1 MHLTSDHIQLSAVLQ
16 LELFFFS
23 FSTETETLAY
33 LRRFLNLFSCLTC
46 LQLSKEKKS
55 LKYSI
60 FNKYYYKK
68 PSPLFGLHRDMDYM

>member
-33 LRRFLNLFSCLTC
+33 LRQFLNLFSCLTC
-46 LQLSKEKKS
+46 LQLSKEKKFI
-55 LKYSI
+55 KI
-60 FNKYYYKK
+60 QHF
-68 PSPLFGLHRDMDYM
+68 

>member
-16 LELFFFS
+16 LELFFFFS

-46 LQLSKEKKS
+46 LQLSKEKKFI
-55 LKYSI
+55 KI
-60 FNKYYYKK
+60 QHF
-68 PSPLFGLHRDMDYM
+68 

>member
-16 LELFFFS
+16 LELFFFFS

-33 LRRFLNLFSCLTC
+33 LRRFLNLFSCLAC
-46 LQLSKEKKS
+46 NYQKKKNS

-68 PSPLFGLHRDMDYM
+68 PSPLFGLHRDLDYM